1 MDKNWYWYNIDE
13 NGNDLDP
20 QMTDDVPLQ
29 PQYSQPQYSQ
39 PQYSQPS
46 YPQRR
51 SPHPVSSQS
60 GSSPRYPPRDVGKPK
75 RYQNTK
81 KGKKGQV
88 VVRDR
93 DGWETVENKKNLR
106 GGR

>member
-20 QMTDDVPLQ
+20 LMTEEVHLQ
-29 PQYSQPQYSQ
+29 PQYSQPTYSQ
-39 PQYSQPS
+39 PQY
-46 YPQRR
+46 PQRR
-51 SPHPVSSQS
+51 SQQSLSTQS
-60 GSSPRYPPRDVGKPK
+60 GSSPCYPPRDVGKPK